1 MGLQRAFKMKK
12 ILILVMS
19 HETEDEVF
27 KTYKKTWE
35 NIISINKNIYP
46 IDVLFLYSK
55 NNIDYE
61 YTIEQNNL
69 YSKCEENYWSS
80 LLIKTISGFKF
91 FYNNDYDFVF
101 KTNLSTIVNFK
112 KFYNHI
118 STINNEGMVYEG
130 VIGTHDNYKFCSGA
144 GMLLNKKSVKIIL
157 ENENLINESWTD
169 DIFIGYVLNKLNN
182 IQPVYNGLN
191 RYDVM
196 ENTIVTEDL
205 KNYTHIRIKIRK
217 NNKDIYFTNEIF
229 KKIYDTR

>member
-1 MGLQRAFKMKK
+1 MGSQRISKMKK

-35 NIISINKNIYP
+35 NIISINENIYP
-46 IDVLFLYSK
+46 INVLFLYSK
-55 NNIDYE
+55 NNIDCE
-61 YTIEQNNL
+61 YMIEQNNL

-80 LLIKTISGFKF
+80 LLIKTMSGFKF

-112 KFYNHI
+112 KLYDYI
-118 STINNEGMVYEG
+118 SIINNEQTVYEG
-130 VIGTHDNYKFCSGA
+130 VVGTYDNYKFCSGA

-157 ENENLINESWTD
+157 ENENLINSSWTD

-182 IQPVYNGLN
+182 IQPSYVGLN
-191 RYDVM
+191 RYDVT

-217 NNKDIYFTNEIF
+217 KNKDIYFTNEVF
-229 KKIYDTR
+229 KKIYN